1 MNDLRNAAWGR
12 WTAFAILTLGVW
24 TLASATPYWTEAD
37 YNRSQALSFGLP
49 TIEQVPPLE
58 IPTLEYY
65 SYLHEYFQ
73 ISHFL
78 SLWQVSDPQSPN
90 FGGMI
95 EGETGPVSYIVE
107 TDNTQEAI
115 RVWSRYAQLADDL
128 ELYRDNIAD
137 AWTYVMHFP
146 AYSEEGYDSDYYRVH
161 NCGWALIAQMKYS
174 DVYGDPTY
182 TQYADSCARYLQTHL
197 LAFNHPNPF
206 YQQLHPLVTGWAA
219 GTLYLYGEFTG
230 VQSYIDSAL
239 SMADRVIA
247 WVEANPARLNT
258 TEVWALSAGTAMW
271 GICNSR
277 FRLDPSYGQ
286 TWLATYASY
295 LDTWQATGQWN
306 NSWNVWYAHAY
317 HYMYDVT
324 GTEAF
329 HAQAV
334 SNVDRLL
341 AMDTDNDGGI
351 MATSTDPDSID
362 QTWVSCYL
370 NWMGIDKIIDAM
382 YNRDAGIIAFLE
394 PDTSHPFMAGDT
406 ISITVVAGN
415 LGHDALG
422 TVPVAVIGGYAAS
435 SFAILPQGGVDTVA
449 FSPPW
454 VPQTGGAFTLTAFT
468 NMADDENRSN
478 DSMTVGIVILQQSAI
493 AGRVYD
499 AATLDGIDATLYF
512 YNNLYPPEE
521 PYGSTISD
529 PITGNYEF
537 SLPSGEYRVVV
548 DPVLPYTPREWSDV
562 LVAGG
567 DTTIFDVE
575 MAPAPVVLVDD
586 DDANFFETWYL
597 APLADMGV
605 DAYHWDVARDGSPG
619 DALQEF
625 RVVVWFSGNAAG
637 QVLTSSDIASLE
649 SYLDTG
655 GNLLLTGQDLEASLA
670 GTGFLSD
677 YLHGQIGVTTI
688 GNRYLYG
695 VEGDPVS
702 NGMSLLITG
711 AGGAQNQNSPG
722 EVSAIG
728 DGVEIFHYNS
738 SPPISGAVRH
748 DNGTYKSIVMTFGL
762 EGASGLAGTNSIRQA
777 LQSILT
783 WFDPQISVPGGNVTL
798 PVTFR
803 LHQNYPNPFN
813 MSTIIP
819 FENRNSSKVSLAI
832 YNVLGQRVRLLADGK
847 LFGSGFHQ
855 IVWDG
860 RSDAGTP
867 VSSGVYLYRLDT
879 GSISDCR
886 KMVVLR

>member
-1 MNDLRNAAWGR
+1 MTHRRSICVRLWQAVAAS
-12 WTAFAILTLGVW
+12 ILGIW

-37 YNRSQALSFGLP
+37 YNRSQALSFGPPVL
-49 TIEQVPPLE
+49 EQAPSLE

-78 SLWQVSDPQSPN
+78 STLQVSDPQSPN

-128 ELYRDNIAD
+128 ELYRNNIED
-137 AWTYVMHFP
+137 AWTYTMHFP

-161 NCGWALIAQMKYS
+161 NCGWALIAQMKYT

-182 TQYADSCARYLQTHL
+182 TWYADSCARYLQTHL

-219 GTLYLYGEFTG
+219 GTLYWYGEYTG

-239 SMADRVIA
+239 SMADRVID
-247 WVEANPARLNT
+247 WIEANPSRLNT

-277 FRLDPSYGQ
+277 FRLEPAYGQ

-317 HYMYDVT
+317 HHMFEIA

-329 HAQAV
+329 HEQAI

-351 MATSTDPDSID
+351 MATSTDPDSVD

-370 NWMGIDKIIDAM
+370 NWMGIDKIIDNM
-382 YNRDAGIIAFLE
+382 YNRDAGIIAILE
-394 PDTSHPFMAGDT
+394 PDTTHPYMLGDT

-415 LGHDALG
+415 LGMDALG
-422 TVPVAVIGGYAAS
+422 TVPVAVTGEYTAS
-435 SFAILPQGGVDTVA
+435 SFAILPQAEVDTVT

-454 VPQTGGAFTLTAFT
+454 IPQVGGAFALTAFT
-468 NMADDENRSN
+468 NMADDENRAN
-478 DSMTVGIVILQQSAI
+478 DSMTVHLVILDQSAI

-499 AATLDGIDATLYF
+499 AATLDGIESTLHF
-512 YNNLYPPEE
+512 YNSLYPPEE
-521 PYGSTISD
+521 PYGSTTSD
-529 PITGNYEF
+529 PVTGHYLF
-537 SLPSGEYRVVV
+537 ALPTGSYRVVV
-548 DPVLPYTPREWSDV
+548 EPVHPYTPREWSDV
-562 LVAGG
+562 VVAGG
-567 DTTIFDVE
+567 DTTVFDVE
-575 MAPAPVVLVDD
+575 LVPAPLVVVDD
-586 DDANFFETWYL
+586 DDAGYFEDWYL
-597 APLADMGV
+597 DPLAEMGV
-605 DAYHWDVARDGSPG
+605 DEYHWDVAHDGPPG

-625 RVVVWFSGNAAG
+625 QVAVWFSGNAAG
-637 QVLTSSDIASLE
+637 QVLTSGDIASLE
-649 SYLDTG
+649 SFLDSG
-655 GNLLLTGQDLEASLA
+655 GRLLLTGQDLETCLS
-670 GTGFLSD
+670 GTSFLSG
-677 YLHGQIGVTTI
+677 YLHGEIGVSTI
-688 GNRYLYG
+688 GNRYLNG
-695 VEGDPVS
+695 VPGDPVS
-702 NGMSLLITG
+702 DGLSLLITG

-722 EVSAIG
+722 EVSANG
-728 DGVEIFHYNS
+728 GGVEIFHYNS
-738 SPPISGAVRH
+738 SPPVSGAVRYS
-748 DNGTYKSIVMTFGL
+748 NGTYKSIVMTFGL
-762 EGASGLAGTNSIRQA
+762 EGASGLAGTNSIRQV

-783 WFDPQISVPGGNVTL
+783 WFDLQISVPEADISVPT
-798 PVTFR
+798 TFR
-803 LHQNYPNPFN
+803 LLQNYPNPFN
-813 MSTIIP
+813 MSTVIP
-819 FENRNSSKVSLAI
+819 FENRISSRVSLAI

-847 LFGSGFHQ
+847 VYGSGFHQ
-855 IVWDG
+855 MIWDG
-860 RSDAGTP
+860 RSDAGIP

-879 GSISDCR
+879 GSFSDSR